1 MDEQFDNQLNNRIRE
16 VFENFEDTTADE
28 SWILLRKKFLKKEK
42 DRGIIWLWL
51 GAAAAI
57 LLLALGIGTWVNL
70 KKDQPVKLSY
80 KPGKPYHPQNKPA
93 NKNENNSAQKQE
105 ALTGVYPGKTGI
117 AANTTPQNKL
127 KSAVNNTIA
136 IQAVNKNTAA
146 QPASNNTDAEKNA
159 TTLEPGNKTA
169 IVDNKSAPSPALVND
184 TSNNNTINNA
194 VATTTVPDK
203 PATSPGLPFLPDKP
217 VAANG
222 QKAFKPVNKD
232 NSTPKIHFS
241 LYEATYFNYA
251 KGSDN
256 RVNIGAGVTSDIKL
270 TNNLML
276 STGVAIAQNTLNYAY
291 QVPAQTNQQGYAVAN
306 TTPFNSTSKSPANT
320 ASYAIPVLKSSDAQL
335 VGLDIPVNL
344 KYEFNPQKNNSFI
357 SVGLSSGTF
366 INESYNYQYNYSNNA
381 AFSSTTQQTQTQSTA
396 SSFSNFYFAKT
407 LNVSFG
413 LGYSLGK
420 NHLIVEPFLK
430 YPLQGLGS
438 QQIRFGA
445 AGLNLKFDF
454 MAPPKM
460 QLIRWY

>member
-28 SWILLRKKFLKKEK
+28 SWVLLRKKFPQKEK
-42 DRGIIWLWL
+42 DPGIIWLWL
-51 GAAAAI
+51 GAVAAM

-70 KKDQPVKLSY
+70 TKDQPVKLSY
-80 KPGKPYHPQNKPA
+80 KPIKPYHHQNKPA
-93 NKNENNSAQKQE
+93 NKNEITPVQKQD

-117 AANTTPQNKL
+117 AGYTPAQNKV
-127 KSAVNNTIA
+127 KSAINNTAA
-136 IQAVNKNTAA
+136 IQTANKNTAA
-146 QPASNNTDAEKNA
+146 QPASNNIGPANTIAV
-159 TTLEPGNKTA
+159 EPGDKTTIVNNKP
-169 IVDNKSAPSPALVND
+169 VPSPALVND
-184 TSNNNTINNA
+184 TSNTDAIHNNTI
-194 VATTTVPDK
+194 ATVTA
-203 PATSPGLPFLPDKP
+203 PAPSISPGLPFLADKP
-217 VAANG
+217 IAKNE

-232 NSTPKIHFS
+232 NSSQKIHFS

-270 TNNLML
+270 TNNLKL

-291 QVPAQTNQQGYAVAN
+291 QVPAQTNQQGYAIPN
-306 TTPFNSTSKSPANT
+306 TTSFNSVSKSTSNA

-335 VGLDIPVNL
+335 VGLDIPINL

-396 SSFSNFYFAKT
+396 TSFSNFYFAKT